1 MKKKS
6 KFLNYFALSHFI
18 KQKLLMSEKWVET
31 TANKSFAL
39 LLKIPIEVAFFLNKE
54 LFYLRYLFNLALKTA
69 YIQSSKFIL
78 IYNENNII

>member
-39 LLKIPIEVAFFLNKE
+39 LLKIPIEVAFFFKQRT
-54 LFYLRYLFNLALKTA
+54 F
-69 YIQSSKFIL
+69 SSQIPL
-78 IYNENNII
+78 LLGIENSIHSII

>member
-18 KQKLLMSEKWVET
+18 KQKLMSEKWVET

-39 LLKIPIEVAFFLNKE
+39 LLKIPNEVAFFFKQRTFLSQIPFQ
-54 LFYLRYLFNLALKTA
+54 LG
-69 YIQSSKFIL
+69 I
-78 IYNENNII
+78 ENSIHSII